1 MGSQLSSFEELWS
14 GRYYK
19 MFLFF
24 SAAITFQVKYWRI
37 KVAKIVSWSGSWIG
51 IGKSGSWKESGD
63 GDGALS
69 SLH

>member
-14 GRYYK
+14 GRGYK
-19 MFLFF
+19 MLLFF
-24 SAAITFQVKYWRI
+24 SAAIEFKVEYGRI

-51 IGKSGSWKESGD
+51 IGKSGD